1 MQISCKSDIGRMRSQ
16 NQDSVFASDKP
27 VGKLPQSED
36 LAASPPVYRMQKQNP
51 DYGNASFL
59 YHFYN

>member
-27 VGKLPQSED
+27 VGKLPNLLIVAEIGR
-36 LAASPPVYRMQKQNP
+36 AHV
-51 DYGNASFL
+51 
-59 YHFYN
+59 

>member
-27 VGKLPQSED
+27 VVIKQEILRP
-36 LAASPPVYRMQKQNP
+36 AMQ
-51 DYGNASFL
+51 
-59 YHFYN
+59 

>member
-27 VGKLPQSED
+27 VGKLPNLLIVAD
-36 LAASPPVYRMQKQNP
+36 GMGGHKAGILRPAMQ
-51 DYGNASFL
+51 
-59 YHFYN
+59 

>member
-27 VGKLPQSED
+27 VGKLPNLLTVWAVIKQEI
-36 LAASPPVYRMQKQNP
+36 LRPAMQ
-51 DYGNASFL
+51 
-59 YHFYN
+59 

>member
-27 VGKLPQSED
+27 GDRKSV
-36 LAASPPVYRMQKQNP
+36 V
-51 DYGNASFL
+51 
-59 YHFYN
+59 

>member
-27 VGKLPQSED
+27 AKSSDCG
-36 LAASPPVYRMQKQNP
+36 RR
-51 DYGNASFL
+51 YGRS
-59 YHFYN
+59 

>member
-27 VGKLPQSED
+27 VGKLPKSSDCCRRYGAVIKQEI
-36 LAASPPVYRMQKQNP
+36 LRPAMQ
-51 DYGNASFL
+51 
-59 YHFYN
+59 